1 MKLSVLSSLLPFL
14 LYTPALAAPQA
25 ESVSAP
31 IVSSSISSRPPP
43 SSTAVLSSIS
53 SAAPVTA
60 STSASAPATTGICNN
75 GANCY
80 AAAHGWANY
89 EPYQG
94 HLMDACTG
102 DDGVVSGTGNLWGS
116 KACVAVAVSNRKV
129 WPQLVQGLASCGHQQ
144 IACQAEQPSLDY
156 NVYASIVG
164 DCAWEPNGCPITQ
177 QNFIDFV
184 YSTLSDIGS
193 ADWPSDVNTLISEGW
208 QPLLDWTKTGD
219 SVPYTNFNDFLHY
232 A

>member
-1 MKLSVLSSLLPFL
+1 MLSSLLPFL

-25 ESVSAP
+25 ESSSAP
-31 IVSSSISSRPPP
+31 VVSSSVTSRPAP
-43 SSTAVLSSIS
+43 SSTGVSSFVS
-53 SAAPVTA
+53 SAAPVTVAA
-60 STSASAPATTGICNN
+60 STVTTASAPATTGTCNN

-144 IACQAEQPSLDY
+144 IACQADQPNLDY

-177 QNFIDFV
+177 QNFIDFI

-193 ADWPSDVNTLISEGW
+193 ADWPSDVNTLVSEGW

-219 SVPYTNFNDFLHY
+219 SIPYTNFNDFLHY